1 MKREDLAS
9 LSETELRQKE
19 KSTKTF
25 LAIFAILI
33 AGLLFFQIRD
43 YLMSG
48 EVETSISIITLC
60 TFGGMA
66 SVYPHLKMIREELQS
81 RQA

>member
-9 LSETELRQKE
+9 LSVTELKQKE

-25 LAIFAILI
+25 LVIFAVLI

-48 EVETSISIITLC
+48 EVETPIAIITLC

-66 SVYPHLKMIREELQS
+66 SIYPNLKMIREELQS
-81 RQA
+81 RQV